1 MSKIQETANK
11 MKKKMSFNDYEKPD
25 VQAIDGKDAKQQT
38 SIPASH
44 NAVLTANS
52 NDATLEETG
61 KSKVTFYLDEETLDL
76 LEEIVYQRKR
86 QRRKTTKS
94 AIVCEAIS
102 MIHTQEIK

>member
-11 MKKKMSFNDYEKPD
+11 MKKKISFNDYEKPD
-25 VQAIDGKDAKQQT
+25 VQTLTGKDATQQT

-44 NAVLTANS
+44 NESLTVSS
-52 NDATLEETG
+52 NDAILGEAG
-61 KSKVTFYLDEETLDL
+61 KNKVTFYLDEEALDL

-94 AIVCEAIS
+94 AIICEAIS
-102 MIHTQEIK
+102 MLHKQETK